1 MRILV
6 GLIAFT
12 LAPTAAQ
19 AEEKPVDDEK
29 MVCRSERSV
38 GSNRSIRVCKTR
50 AASVRSNA
58 DEAQRKANHTGRDEC
73 AKSTCASTGA
83 RLPFCCNV
91 TGAGTDAP

>member
-6 GLIAFT
+6 GLIAMM
-12 LAPTAAQ
+12 LAPTVAK

-50 AASVRSNA
+50 AEWEAERANSKRTMDRFRSRVP
-58 DEAQRKANHTGRDEC
+58 ETIVHPVG
-73 AKSTCASTGA
+73 G
-83 RLPFCCNV
+83 
-91 TGAGTDAP
+91 